1 MELPVVVLQNV
12 HYKLF
17 GNTLKRLWFYQY
29 VYNRLKTL
37 TVTVLC
43 PCPPAAGA
51 SAHLLFVCRQM
62 TDLSRCS
69 VIFSRGEPWPHQGHT
84 ANGPINTNTINPTGV
99 KEFGIPAPGYSML
112 VWKSQKQAWL
122 ATLRNWNW
130 DIQL

>member
-12 HYKLF
+12 LHYKLF
-17 GNTLKRLWFYQY
+17 GNTLKPLWFYQY

-62 TDLSRCS
+62 PDLAD
-69 VIFSRGEPWPHQGHT
+69 VVPFSREGNHGR
-84 ANGPINTNTINPTGV
+84 I
-99 KEFGIPAPGYSML
+99 K
-112 VWKSQKQAWL
+112 
-122 ATLRNWNW
+122 
-130 DIQL
+130 DIQQTAQ